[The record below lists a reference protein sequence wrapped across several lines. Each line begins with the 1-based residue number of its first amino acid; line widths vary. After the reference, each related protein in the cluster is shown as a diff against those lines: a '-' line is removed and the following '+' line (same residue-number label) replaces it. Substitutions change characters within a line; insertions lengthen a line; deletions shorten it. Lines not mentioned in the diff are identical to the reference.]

1 MKAVKAVKQSYES
14 SEEILPLLDTFRF
27 MLNEAVRVG
36 VDKNITSRFKLSNEV
51 YHQLKNGLHSWYRLA
66 AIEKASVILK
76 NYRREK
82 RKNRNAVKPYVWRR
96 FACIGN
102 QGYKI
107 KDGILYLPIEAGH
120 FVEIPLTEHTRKIL
134 SDPSLKL
141 GSVSLTA
148 FTISI
153 AFSKETAEVEP
164 CGLIGIDRN
173 LDNSTIVS
181 SDGSIQVFDTSRIT
195 RMKDNYSEV
204 KSHFKRNDH
213 RIRKQVYGKY
223 GQKQTEIEN
232 QELHKISKE
241 IIEKAKSLNF
251 GIVMENIK
259 GIRKLY
265 RKGNGQGNNYRR
277 RLNSWSFYKLQ
288 QMIEYKARWEGLKV
302 IYVPPHKTSST
313 CATCDSKIV
322 ECAERKVWCPRCKT
336 LVDRDINT
344 ARNILARGLRFKPI
358 GLPGE
363 AMKGNETPTPIL
375 LVDGSQLMS
384 LKSRT

>member
-14 SEEILPLLDTFRF
+14 SEEIIPLLDTFRF
-27 MLNEAVRVG
+27 MVNEAVRVG
-36 VDKNITSRFKLSNEV
+36 IDKSITSRFKLSNEV
-51 YHQLKNGLHSWYRLA
+51 YHHLKNDLHSWYRLA
-66 AIEKASVILK
+66 AIEQATSILK

-82 RKNRNAVKPYVWRR
+82 RKNPNTKKPYAWRR
-96 FACIGN
+96 FVCIGN
-102 QGYKI
+102 QGYKV

-120 FVEIPLTEHTRKIL
+120 FVKIALNAHTLRVL

-141 GSVSLTA
+141 GSISLTA

-164 CGLIGIDRN
+164 SGLIGIDRN
-173 LDNSTIVS
+173 LDNSTIAS
-181 SDGSIQVFDTSRIT
+181 SDGSVQFFDTSRIT
-195 RMKDNYSEV
+195 RVKDNYSEV

-213 RIRKQVYGKY
+213 RIRKQIYSKYGK
-223 GQKQTEIEN
+223 KQTEIEN
-232 QELHKISKE
+232 QELHKISKQ
-241 IIEKAKSLNF
+241 IVEKAKSLNF

-265 RKGNGQGNNYRR
+265 RKGNGQGNKFRR

-288 QMIEYKARWEGLKV
+288 KMIEYKAVWEGLKV
-302 IYVPPHKTSST
+302 IYVPPQKTSSS
-313 CATCDSKIV
+313 CATCGSKVV
-322 ECAERKVWCPRCKT
+322 ECAERKVWCPKCKT
-336 LVDRDINT
+336 LVDRDIN
-344 ARNILARGLRFKPI
+344 AVRNILARGLRFKPI

-384 LKSRT
+384 LKART